1 MLKRQT
7 SGSVVCPSCGRLV
20 GVSEKACPHCGRQNP
35 GLWGFT
41 RLFQN
46 LGQTVGPVELIIGAC
61 VLIYVISLLID
72 PSGVVLI
79 SGWSVL
85 QPSTRSVIILGASGT
100 VPVLEANRF
109 WTVLSAS
116 WLHGNL
122 IHILF
127 NMMWIRQLAP
137 ATARLYGVG
146 RMLLIYVVSGAT
158 GFILSTLS
166 GHQLTLGAS
175 AAVFG
180 LLGALVV
187 YGRRTGNTA
196 MGQQIWMWALMLFML
211 GFVMQGVDNFAHLG
225 GFLGGFGIARWLDP
239 LRQETSDHLVAG
251 LIAVG
256 ISLLTVVVSVVHAF
270 TLF

>member
-7 SGSVVCPSCGRLV
+7 TGSVVCPSCGRLV
-20 GVSEKACPHCGRQNP
+20 GVNEPSCPHCGRHNP

-41 RLFQN
+41 RMFQN
-46 LGQTVGPVELIIGAC
+46 LGQLVGPGPVIIGSC
-61 VLIYVISLLID
+61 VVIYLLTLLVD
-72 PSGVVLI
+72 PSNIGMGGALSI
-79 SGWSVL
+79 L
-85 QPSTRSVIILGASGT
+85 QPSQKAVLLFGASGT
-100 VPVLEANRF
+100 YPVVSLGRW

-116 WLHGNL
+116 WLHGGL
-122 IHILF
+122 LHILF

-137 ATARLYGVG
+137 ATAQYYGVG
-146 RMLLIYVVSGAT
+146 RMLLIYVVSGAL

-196 MGQQIWMWALMLFML
+196 MGQQIWMWALILFAL
-211 GFVMQGVDNFAHLG
+211 GFVMRGVDNFAHLG
-225 GFLGGFGIARWLDP
+225 GFLGGFGMARWLDP
-239 LRQETSDHLVAG
+239 LRPERSDHLVAG
-251 LIAVG
+251 LIALG
-256 ISLLTVVVSVVHAF
+256 ISLLAVVVSVIHAF
-270 TLF
+270 LPV